1 MTQTDRY
8 LTISATAF
16 AVVAVAHVVRAI
28 EQWTIVIGPWSVPI
42 SLSWVAAVATMG
54 LSGWAFSLLGGRQR

>member
-16 AVVAVAHVVRAI
+16 AVVAVAHVVRAL
-28 EQWTIVIGPWSVPI
+28 EQWTIVIGPWQVPI
-42 SLSWVAAVATMG
+42 AMSWVGAIATAG
-54 LSGWAFSLLGGRQR
+54 HSGWAFSLLVGRQR

>member
-16 AVVAVAHVVRAI
+16 AVVAVAHVVRAL
-28 EQWTIVIGPWSVPI
+28 EQWTIVIGPWPVPI
-42 SLSWVAAVATMG
+42 ALSWIAAIATAG
-54 LSGWAFSLLGGRQR
+54 LSGWAFSLLAGRPR